1 MKIRY
6 ISILISFL
14 PALIF
19 SQIECPSFKNK
30 GRKSPTSSPFITAM
44 KFELDGLIQR
54 NRLEVNDKYGLI
66 FTPLFTC
73 GVEQSLTRHFS
84 FSVMTGVATNRTSVG
99 TRVLT
104 GDVRYYFNRTYLDEW
119 ICVKK
124 TFFDSPYERNK
135 IFSYYSLHY
144 GVTRTFRRIFTH
156 YDVGVGYEEGGAIS
170 LSLGVATG
178 LKLN

>member
-6 ISILISFL
+6 ILILISVL
-14 PALIF
+14 PTLIF
-19 SQIECPSFKNK
+19 SQTECPSFKNK
-30 GRKSPTSSPFITAM
+30 GRKSPSSNPYTIAM
-44 KFELDGLIQR
+44 KFQLDGLVQR
-54 NRLEVNDKYGLI
+54 NRLEVNDKHGLV

-73 GVEQSLTRHFS
+73 GIEQSLTRHFS

-99 TRVLT
+99 TRVLM
-104 GDVRYYFNRTYLDEW
+104 GDVRYYFNRTYIDKWL
-119 ICVKK
+119 CVKK